1 MHRQIAGVVLGLTIG
16 LLGVVVQRTP
26 WGLALEQSSGLYWLF
41 HLRGT
46 VRAPDDVVVVAIDKP
61 SSDKLGLSVKPS
73 EWPRNTHARLLAE
86 LTRAGAEVVVFDL
99 SFVTPS
105 PTPEH
110 DQELAAAIRSAGNVV
125 LVEPL
130 HREVRDNIWIE
141 TTSPPI
147 PILAEAARAHA
158 PFTLPKASRVDTYW
172 TFKESAGDAPTLP
185 VVALHVYAQQVHDT
199 LVKAWARAQQFPA
212 LPDRAT
218 LATPENLNA
227 FIHQLRRSLEGHPE
241 LRERIS
247 QQLQYSRE
255 RTGDSKAERIVD
267 ALLSLHTGEDERY
280 LNLYGPPRTIKT
292 VPYHEV
298 LERASSS
305 AGSGDFKGKAVFV
318 GFSAAG
324 PEEQDRIR
332 DDYDTVFWRS
342 DGLGLSG
349 VEIGATA
356 LANLLEDRSLRPL
369 PIAASLAFLLLW
381 GVGLGV
387 LLVNLRPTLALGLV
401 LLLAASYLFFAVYRF
416 KDAALWLPVVIPL
429 CVQAP
434 LAYLG
439 ALGYRYRSVRR
450 EREAIR
456 SAFGYF
462 LPAAVVD
469 RLAAGIG
476 PITADNHLVYGT
488 FLATDLEQYTTLA
501 EKMAPEPLARLM
513 NDYYGALFP
522 PVESREGIISDV
534 VGDAMLALWASAS
547 PNAGKRREACLAAL
561 QIAKAATP
569 FASSADTPLRT
580 RIGLHSGDVMLG
592 SVGAAHHYEYRAVGD
607 IVNTATRIQG
617 LNKILGTTTLAS
629 DAVLEGVDGL
639 LTRPLGSFVLA
650 GKTTAVKVSELI
662 ATVDQA
668 SEAQCVLA
676 GRFAI
681 ALKLI
686 HALDWCGAAAEFAD
700 LLADFPDDGPTQFY
714 LARSKQ
720 FVAAPP
726 GQPWGAAI
734 QIDTK

>member
-1 MHRQIAGVVLGLTIG
+1 MHRQIAGVALGLIIG
-16 LLGVVVQRTP
+16 LLGVVMQLTP

-41 HLRGT
+41 HLRGP

-86 LTRAGAEVVVFDL
+86 LTRAGAQVVVFDL
-99 SFVTPS
+99 SFATPS
-105 PTPEH
+105 RTPEH

-141 TTSPPI
+141 TTSPPV

-172 TFKESAGDAPTLP
+172 TFKESAGDAATLP
-185 VVALHVYAQQVHDT
+185 VVALHVYADQAHDT
-199 LVKAWARAQQFPA
+199 LVKVWARAQQFPA

-218 LATPENLNA
+218 TPEELNA
-227 FIHQLRRSLEGHPE
+227 FIHQLRHSLEGHPE

-247 QQLQYSRE
+247 QQLQYSQE
-255 RTGDSKAERIVD
+255 RTGDSKAEHVVE

-298 LERASSS
+298 LERASLS
-305 AGSGDFKGKAVFV
+305 AQSGDFKGKAVFV

-349 VEIGATA
+349 VEIAATA

-369 PIAASLAFLLLW
+369 PIAASLAFLLVW
-381 GVGLGV
+381 GVALGA
-387 LLVNLRPTLALGLV
+387 LLVNLRPTLGLGLV
-401 LLLAASYLFFAVYRF
+401 LLLAASYLFFAVYGF
-416 KDAALWLPVVIPL
+416 KVAALWLPLVIPL

-434 LAYLG
+434 FAFLA

-456 SAFGYF
+456 KAFGYF
-462 LPAAVVD
+462 LPGSVVD
-469 RLAAGIG
+469 RLATGIG
-476 PITADNHLVYGT
+476 PITTDNQLVYGT
-488 FLATDLEQYTTLA
+488 FLATDMEQYTALA
-501 EKMAPEPLARLM
+501 ERMAPQPLARLM

-522 PVESREGIISDV
+522 PVESRGGIISDV

-561 QIAKAATP
+561 EIAKAATP
-569 FASSADTPLRT
+569 FAASADTPLRT

-650 GKTTAVKVSELI
+650 GKTTPVKVSELI
-662 ATVDQA
+662 AAAELA
-668 SEAQCVLA
+668 SEVQCVLA
-676 GRFAI
+676 GRFAV
-681 ALKLI
+681 ALKVF
-686 HALDWCGAAAEFAD
+686 HEQDWCGAAAEFAD
-700 LLADFPDDGPTQFY
+700 LLTDFPDDGPTQFC
-714 LARSKQ
+714 LACSKQ

-734 QIDTK
+734 QVDAK